1 MREARLGPAL
11 GGHLRQTGLKLGDP
25 IAYGLTLDDKDVYV
39 DRSVEIAGKKLTYT
53 RRYGFDRPSYF
64 PTPDD
69 QNKLSK
75 GRVPS
80 KAKLF
85 QESLE
90 IFEKENDKQ
99 LFYFKIFGYQ
109 DKSSFHL
116 REGCN
121 VRTKEATP
129 KEAVRIAMKIFNDQ
143 SSQNQENN
151 S

>member
-1 MREARLGPAL
+1 MRDVRLGNAL
-11 GGHLRQTGLKLGDP
+11 GGHLRQMGLKLGDP
-25 IAYGLTLDDKDVYV
+25 KAYGLAIDDKDVYV

-53 RRYGFDRPSYF
+53 RRYSFDRPFYI

-69 QNKLSK
+69 QNKLNK
-75 GRVPS
+75 GRVPN

-99 LFYFKIFGYQ
+99 LFYYKIFGHQ

-116 REGCN
+116 REECK
-121 VRTKEATP
+121 VRTEEAEP
-129 KEAVRIAMKIFNDQ
+129 KEAVREAMKIFNDQ
-143 SSQNQENN
+143 SSQNQKNN